1 MKVIQLYETF
11 NVRFGVMIVGPTGA
25 GKTTC
30 YEALAD
36 TMTTM
41 RERGH
46 PNEVYQNVNVQ
57 VLNPKSISMG
67 EMYGIVD

>member
-30 YEALAD
+30 YETLAD

-41 RERGH
+41 RERNH
-46 PNEVYQNVNVQ
+46 PNEVYQNVKRKRFIILQ
-57 VLNPKSISMG
+57 VKIHEYNK
-67 EMYGIVD
+67 

>member
-1 MKVIQLYETF
+1 
-11 NVRFGVMIVGPTGA
+11 MIVGPTGA